1 MKKKLTENRL
11 HMFSP
16 SIAFISQN
24 DTQQNQNK
32 LAFNRSKTPF
42 FRKKNTFNSFS
53 SEDENFNSN
62 TLNKSINNQTFIYN
76 SINFN
81 NQGLFNNINNTNNNN
96 INHKRR
102 KSGGNNYL
110 VNNGILNFFETMKK
124 SRSISKQKKSKYINI
139 INKLSNAPVF
149 CKTLNKHKTKSFS
162 KQKNNSFKN
171 EKKKINNLINFNH
184 IKTSPS
190 YLNNTNNFTRKN
202 KRKLMTTNYNINK
215 NHNMIS
221 VLNNNN
227 KINNL
232 IMANNTKVKKKA
244 KYNDIPCKNI
254 NIKTNKINNLK
265 NLDEGDS
272 DRNDINNQNS
282 FGEYNIIIT
291 EEEKNILIQI
301 ESLVYQLLNNC
312 SSPKKIILK
321 ELENIYKNALELCNN
336 NNDYNQ
342 NYLGTESDMP
352 CRKKSNSNLNNIS
365 KKNSKKNLEI
375 EPKKN
380 NNNINNV
387 NTNIN
392 NNNNININNTKN
404 KDIIEKELNILN
416 KKYNQIK
423 EENINLKYLITE
435 KTTAFEDVKNSL
447 KNFQN
452 EINQLKNNN
461 NHNNSF
467 RNKNNENNSDKN
479 NNTNNSNIIINS
491 KGLEMKNVKLNL
503 SNIQRVNEIEDL
515 SSNKN
520 RQKEN
525 NIENNLYNCNNYSF
539 GNNNS
544 LEINFENSNNSKKDI
559 LNSNKSIDLLSL
571 TFHDNIDDIQQNEI
585 EKEINLKNY
594 DFSPSLR
601 KATEILIQ
609 TGTMPNKNENKN
621 K

>member
-1 MKKKLTENRL
+1 MKKKLTENKL

-32 LAFNRSKTPF
+32 VAFNRSKTPF

-53 SEDENFNSN
+53 SEDENFNFN

-139 INKLSNAPVF
+139 INKLSNAPIF
-149 CKTLNKHKTKSFS
+149 SKTLNKHKTKSFS

-190 YLNNTNNFTRKN
+190 YLNNTNNFMRKN
-202 KRKLMTTNYNINK
+202 KKKLMTTNYNINK

-232 IMANNTKVKKKA
+232 IMANNTKVKKKT
-244 KYNDIPCKNI
+244 KNNDIINKNI

-272 DRNDINNQNS
+272 DRNDINNPNS
-282 FGEYNIIIT
+282 SGEYNIIIT

-301 ESLVYQLLNNC
+301 ETLVYQLLNNC

-321 ELENIYKNALELCNN
+321 ELENIYKNALELYNN
-336 NNDYNQ
+336 NEYNQ
-342 NYLGTESDMP
+342 NYIGTENDIP

-375 EPKKN
+375 EPKKI

-387 NTNIN
+387 NNIINTNNIN
-392 NNNNININNTKN
+392 NNKN
-404 KDIIEKELNILN
+404 KNVDENELNILN

-423 EENINLKYLITE
+423 EENLNLKYLITE
-435 KTTAFEDVKNSL
+435 KNTAFEDVKNSL

-452 EINQLKNNN
+452 EINQLKSNNN
-461 NHNNSF
+461 NNNSF
-467 RNKNNENNSDKN
+467 RNKNIENNSDKN
-479 NNTNNSNIIINS
+479 NNLNNSNIIINS

-520 RQKEN
+520 RQKG
-525 NIENNLYNCNNYSF
+525 ENNLFNCNNYSF

-544 LEINFENSNNSKKDI
+544 LEINFDNSNNSKKDL

-571 TFHDNIDDIQQNEI
+571 TFHDNIDELQQNEI

-609 TGTMPNKNENKN
+609 TGIMPNKNEKNNK
-621 K
+621 

>member
-32 LAFNRSKTPF
+32 VAFNRSKTPF

-149 CKTLNKHKTKSFS
+149 CKTLNQHKTKSFS
-162 KQKNNSFKN
+162 QQKNNSFKN

-387 NTNIN
+387 NSNIN

-479 NNTNNSNIIINS
+479 NNINNSNIIINS

-503 SNIQRVNEIEDL
+503 SNIQRVNEIEAL